1 MSSKLTFG
9 SPSQTQMVLL
19 ETAVTA
25 QRFVLS
31 ERREKSR
38 SRRSAEALTGG
49 LIVLLFIC
57 AYLQLFLPQIFP
69 AAFGVSAPLMLSG
82 SAVAAGLGLYAWM
95 TRGYLPEFGIDR
107 EKREVWTCM
116 LNSQGRA
123 RVRQHF
129 AISDIKS
136 IYVFRPEGQAAD
148 AVLCLRVRANPRP
161 ICLVR
166 GRTDE
171 IKAAHDQICRFL
183 RADQAVAPATPR
195 HGSAAVKPRKA
206 PSVFASPGRA

>member
-1 MSSKLTFG
+1 MSSNLKFG
-9 SPSQTQMVLL
+9 SPSQTRMVLL
-19 ETAVTA
+19 ETSITP

-38 SRRSAEALTGG
+38 SRRNAEALTGG
-49 LIVLLFIC
+49 LIALLFVC

-129 AISDIKS
+129 ATSDVRS
-136 IYVFRPEGQAAD
+136 IYVFRPEGQTAD
-148 AVLCLRVRANPRP
+148 AALCLKVRANPRP
-161 ICLVR
+161 IYLVR
-166 GRTDE
+166 GQMDE

-183 RADQAVAPATPR
+183 RADQAITPATPR
-195 HGSAAVKPRKA
+195 FASAAAKPRTA
-206 PSVFASPGRA
+206 PSVFASPRRS